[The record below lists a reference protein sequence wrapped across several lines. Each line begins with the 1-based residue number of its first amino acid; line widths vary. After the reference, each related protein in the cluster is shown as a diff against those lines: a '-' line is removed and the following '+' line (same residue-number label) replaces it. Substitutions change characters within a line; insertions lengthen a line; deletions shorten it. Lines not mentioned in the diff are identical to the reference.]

1 VRLSKEEKYMSMLH
15 VLQAHCWPFAFREWL
30 ESKRDRYPTRKFH
43 EQVGKFLKEP
53 ENLPL
58 ASSFFIDDSGKVK
71 AISVKIDLAA
81 SAGKLNP
88 ADTEELQAQYDGFL
102 QEIKNEMD
110 AFQGAVWHTS
120 RLWVQKDL
128 EAQIVQSF
136 GSSVAL
142 GIFAGF
148 IAVEI
153 FTWWN
158 LMAGV
163 SIVVVVGGVMTS
175 VTAILSAVGWALG
188 PLEVISIIVF
198 LGYSM
203 TYSIHIAHAYIEA
216 SEEVKSAQ
224 QRMRLALLRLG
235 PATISSALTTLST
248 CVFLASCVSTIFV
261 RFGIVL
267 FVITV
272 QGVLAALIVEPAF
285 LSVAQGGVK
294 SLCLKRRDP
303 SEPGRQR
310 SGSRDG
316 MTSPVEE
323 ERESDVESPES
334 GRSPE
339 PNEEEVERTMELQP
353 LPDVQPDN

>member
-1 VRLSKEEKYMSMLH
+1 VRLTSEEKYISILH
-15 VLQAHCWPFAFREWL
+15 VLQAHCWPFAFRQWL

-43 EQVGKFLKEP
+43 EQVVKFLQDP
-53 ENLPL
+53 ENMPL
-58 ASSFFIDDSGKVK
+58 ASSFFIDDSGIVK
-71 AISVKIDLAA
+71 AVSVKVDLAA
-81 SAGKLNP
+81 SAGKLN
-88 ADTEELQAQYDGFL
+88 AAESKLLQGEYDKFL
-102 QEIKNEMD
+102 QEIKREMD
-110 AFQGAVWHTS
+110 AFQGDVWHTS

-136 GSSVAL
+136 GSSVVL

-175 VTAILSAVGWALG
+175 VTAILSAAGWALG

-216 SEEVKSAQ
+216 AEEVKSDE
-224 QRMRLALLRLG
+224 QRLRLALLRLG

-248 CVFLASCVSTIFV
+248 CIFLANCVSTIFV

-285 LSVAQGGVK
+285 LSVAHGKVTLRA
-294 SLCLKRRDP
+294 LCAKKER
-303 SEPGRQR
+303 SELGRAR
-310 SGSRDG
+310 SV
-316 MTSPVEE
+316 TSPVEE
-323 ERESDVESPES
+323 ERESDLVSPQS
-334 GRSPE
+334 
-339 PNEEEVERTMELQP
+339 
-353 LPDVQPDN
+353 LPDANGDEAI